1 MEMESPH
8 EALMKSKELNEGN
21 KLFTMTAYRI
31 ALNNHDKSLQFLCAV
46 VENEDDANLIEE
58 LGISIG

>member
-1 MEMESPH
+1 
-8 EALMKSKELNEGN
+8 MKSKELNEGN